1 MSEPTSAPRLSGGGS
16 PPKPRGLNLRQLAIH
31 SLVLYEARPT
41 ARCHST
47 PRERQRLSW
56 RSTATSWLLVI
67 GGLAWLGSLA
77 LEAQEWGQVGT
88 RESGQIERSSLLTI
102 NSLVRAVPGSIV
114 HWAMVHGFAEP
125 ESDGTWIVA
134 LEGALEIG
142 VPDGADSLVLEL
154 YPYLPRGVAERTV
167 AIRSGGGVQVVALR
181 DGITAVRLKAK
192 PDSRQR
198 LSIECD
204 FTVSPFVL
212 GEGPDKRT
220 LCVKLLSV
228 EAVSEH

>member
-1 MSEPTSAPRLSGGGS
+1 VT
-16 PPKPRGLNLRQLAIH
+16 
-31 SLVLYEARPT
+31 
-41 ARCHST
+41 
-47 PRERQRLSW
+47 W
-56 RSTATSWLLVI
+56 RSTVTSWLLVI
-67 GGLAWLGSLA
+67 GGLAWLSSLVLQA
-77 LEAQEWGQVGT
+77 SEWGQVGT
-88 RESGQIERSSLLTI
+88 QESGQIERSSLPTLNTP
-102 NSLVRAVPGSIV
+102 VPAVPGSSV
-114 HWAMVHGFAEP
+114 HWAMLHGFAEP

-134 LEGALEIG
+134 LEGALEVG
-142 VPDGADSLVLEL
+142 VPDGAASLVLEL
-154 YPYLPRGVAERTV
+154 YPYLPRGVAERTA
-167 AIRSGGGVQVVALR
+167 AIHSGDSVQVVTLR
-181 DGITAVRLKAK
+181 DGITVVRIKVE